1 MLQKRAI
8 VLHTSSSK
16 VFARCQLTLPYLT
29 LPYLTLPYLT
39 LPYLTLPYLTLPYL
53 TLPFVPP
60 ARPCPLC
67 RKKGAFVPI
76 AFAFEPAIC
85 YSARPTHVF
94 NPCGHVASRMVC
106 EKWSK
111 IPMHSSNAVTQV
123 LRPFC
128 PFCATWVMQIWYY
141 SDPFVCIV
149 FCFFF
154 SLFDTHPD
162 TLLAFHLTF
171 PIIYIDMHSD
181 VAFWST
187 VPVTT

>member
-1 MLQKRAI
+1 MTMLRRSTGRMCSHRVAMFTVITGPCKI
-8 VLHTSSSK
+8 GTVTTYYSFNPSYS
-16 VFARCQLTLPYLT
+16 YLT

-39 LPYLTLPYLTLPYL
+39 LPYLTLPYLTRTL
-53 TLPFVPP
+53 TSPST
-60 ARPCPLC
+60 RPCPLC

-123 LRPFC
+123 LKPFC
-128 PFCATWVMQIWYY
+128 PFCAT
-141 SDPFVCIV
+141 
-149 FCFFF
+149 
-154 SLFDTHPD
+154 
-162 TLLAFHLTF
+162 
-171 PIIYIDMHSD
+171 
-181 VAFWST
+181 
-187 VPVTT
+187 